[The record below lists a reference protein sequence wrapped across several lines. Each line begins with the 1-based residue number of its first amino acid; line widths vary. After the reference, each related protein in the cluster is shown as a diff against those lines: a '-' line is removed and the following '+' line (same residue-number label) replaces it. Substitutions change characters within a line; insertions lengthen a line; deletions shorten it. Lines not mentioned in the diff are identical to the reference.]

1 MSPTLLRARNALV
14 RVSTSKTF
22 AIVGGRDFSATLYFV
37 PWWLQDVAQ
46 VAFAAAG
53 AIFSLKSL
61 DWVCVSEDV
70 A

>member
-1 MSPTLLRARNALV
+1 MSPTLMRARDCLV
-14 RVSTSKTF
+14 RVRTLKTF
-22 AIVGGRDFSATLYFV
+22 ANVGGRDFSVTLNFV

-46 VAFAAAG
+46 GALAAAD